1 LYSIARNVHR
11 NGCGIDMDLLTT
23 VPVEVWYL
31 TFLIFF
37 IAILF
42 VGLKRPVYECMIA
55 GYVLVILMTGRYDLF
70 LMGLIEPASS
80 TLFYAILS
88 FLLLA
93 QVFGETKVVDKII
106 RVILAS
112 IGRVRGGGGYVS
124 LFASTFMAALSGTGP
139 GNVASTGVFTI
150 PTMIRTGFPR
160 ALAATTEMS
169 SSALGNIIP
178 PSGIVL
184 LTFGVY
190 DNLYG
195 GQLTLT
201 QFWLLAWGVGILF
214 FLQRWITLIGFCWY
228 YKVEALPPEERP
240 PLKESLRSG
249 WMSLIIP
256 LIIFLPLLLD
266 NYFGG
271 WIAQRL
277 GSDGQ
282 AAFSR
287 LVLVTTPGVA
297 MIYSVMISPGKGGF
311 LKKMNDVIFSLKRV
325 AKKVAPVAF
334 TIYVAYGI
342 SLVFN
347 AIGME
352 ESIQTWFV
360 GMGLTRLSLAV
371 ILPLFTMFLGMV
383 LPGSSQ
389 VAILG
394 GALISTY
401 AALGLNP
408 LLIAAMLPA
417 LTGAMEGM
425 TPPLA
430 LSMYVAM
437 GIAESPFGE
446 TVKLAFVWISF
457 HLLMTMV
464 ILAGWLPVPFL

>member
-1 LYSIARNVHR
+1 MLEA
-11 NGCGIDMDLLTT
+11 
-23 VPVEVWYL
+23 VPTEVWYL
-31 TFLIFF
+31 VILLGF
-37 IAILF
+37 IAVLF
-42 VGLKRPVYECMIA
+42 VVVKRPVYECIIG
-55 GYVLVILMTGRYDLF
+55 GYLLVIVLTGRYDLF
-70 LMGLIEPASS
+70 WTGLIEPAES

-93 QVFGETKVVDKII
+93 QIFGETKVVDKII

-124 LFASTFMAALSGTGP
+124 LFASTFMAALAGTGP

-150 PTMIRTGFPR
+150 PTMIKTGFPR

-184 LTFGVY
+184 LTYGVY
-190 DNLYG
+190 NNLYPEDI
-195 GQLTLT
+195 TLT
-201 QFWLLAWGVGILF
+201 QFWLLAWGVGLLF
-214 FLQRWITLIGFCWY
+214 FLQRWLTLLGFTWY
-228 YKVEALPPEERP
+228 YDVDALPTEDRP
-240 PLKESLRSG
+240 PLGKSLREG
-249 WMSLIIP
+249 WSALVIP
-256 LIIFLPLLLD
+256 LIIFLPLLFD
-266 NYFGG
+266 NYLSG
-271 WIAQRL
+271 WIGVRL
-277 GSDGQ
+277 GSEGQ
-282 AAFSR
+282 EAFSR

-297 MIYSVMISPGKGGF
+297 MLYSVAIASGQESF
-311 LKKMNDVIFSLKRV
+311 LQRLKSVYQSLTKV
-325 AKKVAPVAF
+325 AKKVAPVAG

-342 SLVFN
+342 SIIFN
-347 AIGME
+347 TIGME
-352 ESIQTWFV
+352 ESIQSWFI
-360 GMGLTRLSLAV
+360 GMGLTRISLAI

-401 AALGLNP
+401 AALDMNP

-437 GIAESPFGE
+437 GIADSPFGQ
-446 TVKLAFVWISF
+446 TVILAFVWVAL
-457 HLLMTMV
+457 HLILSMF
-464 ILAGWLPVPFL
+464 ILAGFIPVPWL

>member
-1 LYSIARNVHR
+1 MNFLSA
-11 NGCGIDMDLLTT
+11 
-23 VPVEVWYL
+23 VPTEVWFL
-31 TFLIFF
+31 AVLLIF
-37 IAILF
+37 IAVLF
-42 VGLKRPVYECMIA
+42 VLLKRPVYECMIG
-55 GYVLVILMTGRYDLF
+55 GYVLVILLTGRRDLF
-70 LMGLIEPASS
+70 LRGLIEPANS

-93 QVFGETKVVDKII
+93 QVFGETKVVEKII
-106 RVILAS
+106 KVILAT

-160 ALAATTEMS
+160 ALAATTEMA

-184 LTFGVY
+184 LSFGVY
-190 DNLYG
+190 DNLYPG
-195 GQLTLT
+195 VLTLT

-214 FLQRWITLIGFCWY
+214 FLQRWLTLLGFCWY
-228 YKVEALPPEERP
+228 YKVEALEPDDRP
-240 PLKESLRSG
+240 PLKASLREG
-249 WMSLIIP
+249 WLSLLIP

-266 NYFGG
+266 NYLGG
-271 WIAQRL
+271 WISLRL
-277 GSDGQ
+277 GAEGQ

-297 MIYSVMISPGKGGF
+297 MLYSVLIAPGSGSFTQKLG
-311 LKKMNDVIFSLKRV
+311 DVFTALTRV
-325 AKKVAPVAF
+325 ARKVAPVAF

-342 SLVFN
+342 SIVFN

-352 ESIQTWFV
+352 DSIRSWFV
-360 GMGLTRLSLAV
+360 GMGLTKITLALV
-371 ILPLFTMFLGMV
+371 LPVFTMFLGMV

-401 AALGLNP
+401 AALDLNP

-437 GIAESPFGE
+437 GIADSPFGE
-446 TVKLAFVWISF
+446 TVRLAFVWVAF
-457 HLLMTMV
+457 HLLLSV
-464 ILAGWLPVPFL
+464 VLLAGLVPVPFL

>member
-1 LYSIARNVHR
+1 MCMGFLSA
-11 NGCGIDMDLLTT
+11 
-23 VPVEVWYL
+23 VPAEVWYL
-31 TFLIFF
+31 TVLLVF
-37 IAILF
+37 IAVLF
-42 VGLKRPVYECMIA
+42 VLLKRPVYECILG
-55 GYVLVILMTGRYDLF
+55 GYVLVILLTGRHDLF
-70 LMGLIEPASS
+70 LTGLIEPASS

-93 QVFGETKVVDKII
+93 QVFGETRVVEKII
-106 RVILAS
+106 KVILAS

-184 LTFGVY
+184 LTYGVY
-190 DNLYG
+190 DNLYPG
-195 GQLTLT
+195 GLTLT

-214 FLQRWITLIGFCWY
+214 FVQRWLTLLGFCWY
-228 YKVEALPPEERP
+228 YKVEALAPDDRP
-240 PLKESLRSG
+240 PLKASLREG
-249 WMSLIIP
+249 WLALIIP
-256 LIIFLPLLLD
+256 LIIFMPLLFD
-266 NYFGG
+266 NYLGG
-271 WIAQRL
+271 WITQRL
-277 GSDGQ
+277 GADGQ

-297 MIYSVMISPGKGGF
+297 MLYSVLIAPGSAGF
-311 LKKMNDVIFSLKRV
+311 TRKMGEVFTAMTRV

-342 SLVFN
+342 SIVFN

-352 ESIQTWFV
+352 ESIQNWFV
-360 GMGLTRLSLAV
+360 GMGLTRISLALV
-371 ILPLFTMFLGMV
+371 LPVFTMFLGMV

-437 GIAESPFGE
+437 GIADSPFGE
-446 TVKLAFVWISF
+446 TVKLAFVWVAF
-457 HLLMTMV
+457 HLLLSMI
-464 ILAGWLPVPFL
+464 ILAGLLPVPFL